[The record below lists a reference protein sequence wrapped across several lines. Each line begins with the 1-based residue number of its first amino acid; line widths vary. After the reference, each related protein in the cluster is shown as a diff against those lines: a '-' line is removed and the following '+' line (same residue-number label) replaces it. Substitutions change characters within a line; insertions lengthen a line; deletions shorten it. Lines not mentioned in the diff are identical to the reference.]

1 MYNTTLEEQ
10 YKLSAMSLE
19 ALNRIRSK
27 NEAKLQEAKQPKRD
41 YARLIFEEYDED
53 SFSLNVMCDS
63 IFYNCL
69 IKRLDE
75 TYESDVQKMFGELA
89 STTRQIYEHIN
100 IKPKLYGFNE
110 SEVQND
116 SQEILENKSVQ
127 LITEFLNHNYYSLTD
142 KQLETLYLK
151 EVNTVAKEL
160 IVTENVETEDAVNFA
175 LKSIIVES
183 LVNRINFPMIVKD
196 RVNELI
202 TSDNYG
208 MIFDQDQLIDLWNRF
223 GEQSRSIS
231 KIVATVV

>member
-1 MYNTTLEEQ
+1 MYTNTLEEQ

-27 NEAKLQEAKQPKRD
+27 NQAKIQEEKQPKRD
-41 YARLIFEEYDED
+41 YARLIFEEYEED
-53 SFSLNVMCDS
+53 FFSLKLMCDS

-75 TYESDVQKMFGELA
+75 TYESDIQKMFAELA
-89 STTRQIYEHIN
+89 TTTRQIYEHIN
-100 IKPKLYGFNE
+100 IKPRLYGFNE
-110 SEVQND
+110 SEVQNE
-116 SQEILENKSVQ
+116 SQEVLDNKAVH

-151 EVNTVAKEL
+151 EVSVIAKDL
-160 IVTENVETEDAVNFA
+160 IVTENVETNDAVNFA

-183 LVNRINFPMIVKD
+183 LINRINFPMVIKD

-208 MIFDQDQLIDLWNRF
+208 MIFDQDELIKLWDHF
-223 GEQSRSIS
+223 GKQVRNIS
-231 KIVATVV
+231 KIAATVV

>member
-1 MYNTTLEEQ
+1 MYKNTLEEQ

-27 NEAKLQEAKQPKRD
+27 NEAKLQEKKQPKKD

-53 SFSLNVMCDS
+53 SFSLKLMCDS

-69 IKRLDE
+69 IKRLDD

-89 STTRQIYEHIN
+89 ATTRYIYEHIN

-110 SEVQND
+110 SEIQNE
-116 SQEILENKSVQ
+116 SQEVLENKTIH

-151 EVNTVAKEL
+151 EVNTIAKEL
-160 IVTENVETEDAVNFA
+160 IVTENVETGDAINFA

-183 LVNRINFPMIVKD
+183 LINRINFPMIVKD

-202 TSDNYG
+202 TSNDYG
-208 MIFDQDQLIDLWNRF
+208 MIFDQDQLIKLWDQF
-223 GEQSRSIS
+223 GKQSRDIS
-231 KIVATVV
+231 KIAATVV

>member
-1 MYNTTLEEQ
+1 MYANTLEEQ

-27 NEAKLQEAKQPKRD
+27 NEAKLQEEKQPKKD

-53 SFSLNVMCDS
+53 SFSLKLMCDS

-127 LITEFLNHNYYSLTD
+127 LITEFLDHNYYSLTD
-142 KQLETLYLK
+142 KQLEMLYLK
-151 EVNTVAKEL
+151 EVNTVAKKL

-175 LKSIIVES
+175 LKSVIVES
-183 LVNRINFPMIVKD
+183 LINRINFPMIIKD
-196 RVNELI
+196 RVNELV

-208 MIFDQDQLIDLWNRF
+208 MIFDQDQLINLWNRF
-223 GEQSRSIS
+223 SEQSRSIS